1 MNRAH
6 LVPLALAF
14 ISGVASD
21 VRGFALPVLG
31 AGVALA
37 LLARAVPGVVRA
49 NLLAALALGVLAAR
63 LSGNAPAIEENP
75 HRGPFHAV
83 LLEIRPGAAGTSES
97 VVRLDDGTLAGATLP
112 TAPAVGAS
120 LELRG
125 TLRPYDDARNPGEPS
140 QRELAAERGLAGH
153 FVHVRLLRTGAVD
166 ERDPAL
172 WIPRARAWASARLRE
187 RLAEPYATILAGAM
201 WGERGALPPDLHA
214 EFQDTGT
221 MHVLVTAGLH
231 LGVVAALAAGLLGA
245 CGAGRIGSSLG
256 AIAVVW
262 LYAAFSGAHL
272 PSLRAATMASF
283 ALLARA
289 SGREA
294 FSPNALAA
302 AAVVVA
308 ALRPRSVTSLS
319 FALSFSCVAA
329 IVLFA
334 KPIAGALERM
344 ALPGAVR
351 EAVALTLATQ
361 LGTWPLTAAGF
372 LLIAPYAPLANAAV
386 VPAVGVAM
394 LVGFAELAA
403 TPLPPL
409 AAGLA
414 NIETSL
420 LAWIVGVVRAVG
432 ALPGAHVVA
441 TPPPPW
447 AIALYDAALLGA

>member
-372 LLIAPYAPLANAAV
+372 LL
-386 VPAVGVAM
+386 
-394 LVGFAELAA
+394 
-403 TPLPPL
+403 
-409 AAGLA
+409 
-414 NIETSL
+414 
-420 LAWIVGVVRAVG
+420 
-432 ALPGAHVVA
+432 
-441 TPPPPW
+441 
-447 AIALYDAALLGA
+447 